1 MIIPTKFGYNRPGCS
16 PRRLKCK
23 SLRTT
28 EDDECKWMIIAHMIR
43 WVRLGKLVKMLQNK
57 SYIVQFLNVTQK

>member
-1 MIIPTKFGYNRPGCS
+1 MIIPTKFGYNWPGRS
-16 PRRLKCK
+16 LGKLKCK
-23 SLRTT
+23 SLRKT
-28 EDDECKWMIIAHMIR
+28 EDDECKWMIIAHMIH